1 MGIDPAG
8 AAGPGLRRI
17 IGPGLLLFF
26 VVGDILG
33 VGIYALVGSVAA
45 RIGGALWLP
54 FLLAF
59 VVAFLTAL
67 SYLELVGKYPRAA
80 GAALYTQLAFGIRFF
95 TIVNVAVLLLR
106 RRPVAHRHFRA
117 PRASDE

>member
-1 MGIDPAG
+1 M
-8 AAGPGLRRI
+8 
-17 IGPGLLLFF
+17 
-26 VVGDILG
+26 
-33 VGIYALVGSVAA
+33 
-45 RIGGALWLP
+45 WLP

-95 TIVNVAVLLLR
+95 TIVNVAVLVLR

-117 PRASDE
+117 PRTWDE